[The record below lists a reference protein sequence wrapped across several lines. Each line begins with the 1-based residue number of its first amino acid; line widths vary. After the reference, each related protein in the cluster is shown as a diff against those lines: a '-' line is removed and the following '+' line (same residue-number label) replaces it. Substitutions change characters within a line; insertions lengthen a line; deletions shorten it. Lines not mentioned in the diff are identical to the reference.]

1 MAFNLSQ
8 RVKSGRMA
16 DDDGAGFRGNT
27 ADFGVDFGSGDKG
40 GVGDDSGSNK
50 GAPQPHSSAG
60 FKRVL
65 MHTEKTQ
72 GRLSGAIASKTDFGG
87 KGFRKPNYFGQ
98 GGRRHGMHIG
108 AGSPPITPATDTGS
122 DAGGN

>member
-16 DDDGAGFRGNT
+16 DDDGSGFRSNT
-27 ADFGVDFGSGDKG
+27 ADFGISYGGGDRG
-40 GVGDDSGSNK
+40 GTGDDSGPNK
-50 GAPQPHSSAG
+50 GTPQPHSSAG
-60 FKRVL
+60 FKRAL
-65 MHTEKTQ
+65 MSTERSA
-72 GRLSGAIASKTDFGG
+72 GRLSGAITDQGFGG

-108 AGSPPITPATDTGS
+108 AGSPPITPATDAGS
-122 DAGGN
+122 DAGGGD